1 MSQPPAAWH
10 PDPEDPHQ
18 LRWWDGHRWTD
29 AVAPS
34 PAKAATTQTAV
45 TAPPASAPAS
55 ASASAKRKVGWRNAG
70 IIVAALVVG
79 GVLARLSPIAIL
91 LVAMAVV
98 GVALYVMIA
107 RPLPALGLRTRMS
120 GVVALGMAALLVTGG
135 GIASANSGSTPTASE
150 PQSFA
155 AVASSAPTPTP
166 TPTPTTFETATEE
179 VPVPFEASTVDDPQL
194 DQGAT
199 ALVAA
204 GVNGVKV
211 ITYRLTLVDGVEVSR
226 EVVSEAISVQPVN
239 EVTAIGSKAPAPVS
253 VPAPAPAPAPVPL
266 VQQGGGGCDSNYT
279 GACVPIAS
287 DVDCAGGSGDGP
299 AYVQGP
305 VQVVGSDIYGLDRDG
320 DGIAC
325 D

>member
-10 PDPEDPHQ
+10 PDPENPHQ
-18 LRWWDGHRWTD
+18 LRWWDGHRWT
-29 AVAPS
+29 ASTAPS
-34 PAKAATTQTAV
+34 PAAVATTQIASATA
-45 TAPPASAPAS
+45 PASAPAP
-55 ASASAKRKVGWRNAG
+55 APAKRKTGWRTAG

-91 LVAMAVV
+91 LVATAVV
-98 GVALYVMIA
+98 GIALYVMIA
-107 RPLPALGLRTRMS
+107 RPLPALGLRSRMS
-120 GVVALGMAALLVTGG
+120 GVIALGLAALLVTGG
-135 GIASANSGSTPTASE
+135 GIASASSGTAPTASE
-150 PQSFA
+150 PQTFA
-155 AVASSAPTPTP
+155 AVTTSAPTPTP

-179 VPVPFEASTVDDPQL
+179 VPVPFTATTVDDPQL

-211 ITYRLTLVDGVEVSR
+211 ITYRLTLIDGVEVSR

-239 EVTAIGSKAPAPVS
+239 EVTAIGSKAPAPVA
-253 VPAPAPAPAPVPL
+253 APAPAPAPVPL

-279 GACVPIAS
+279 GACVPISS

-299 AYVQGP
+299 GYVQGP
-305 VQVVGSDIYGLDRDG
+305 VQVVGSDIYDLDRDG